1 MVNKSIYDFQHGDDR
16 DNVYNLL
23 TSYDGV
29 RTAADTA
36 EEQSG
41 KTCRCNTCRCNTCR
55 CNTCRCNTCRTLL
68 LEQAYFSCTVK
79 LQPSD
84 VRSRLIKT
92 GIH

>member
-1 MVNKSIYDFQHGDDR
+1 MVNKSIYDFQHGDDC

-55 CNTCRCNTCRTLL
+55 TLL

-84 VRSRLIKT
+84 VRSR
-92 GIH
+92 

>member
-41 KTCRCNTCRCNTCR
+41 KTCRCNTCR
-55 CNTCRCNTCRTLL
+55 TLL